1 MVLIFKYTYHL
12 NFTSTDQGLQGLDLR
27 NAFEVEADS
36 AEVVPDYQI
45 WGPKFSVPDLN
56 NGVDENVLLD
66 SALLDVIE
74 KGVVTFDNVHAKLI
88 VNYRPRHEPV

>member
-1 MVLIFKYTYHL
+1 MIFKYIYRL
-12 NFTSTDQGLQGLDLR
+12 NFTYTYQGLQGLDLR

-36 AEVVPDYQI
+36 AEVVPDDQI
-45 WGPKFSVPDLN
+45 WGPKFSVPDLI

-74 KGVVTFDNVHAKLI
+74 KGVVTFDNVHAKLT
-88 VNYRPRHEPV
+88 VKFRPRHGPV